1 MGLFEDFGTALPED
15 KREAFKAAIGSLDGA
30 IKIDSRETVE
40 KLAESNEHLKSFL
53 DSRISKAVSAR
64 DENFMRERFPS
75 LVEEELKKRAPKPKD
90 PELAAALERVEK
102 LEKAKAEAEREIFIA
117 NQRAKIA
124 PKLGELG
131 LDAELADMFIG
142 ADDVSTEA
150 KLGAFTKAF
159 AKARDGHVERVL
171 KERFGNM
178 PTPSGGQSNIT
189 TREAKVAQMQELAK
203 NPANYQQVLR
213 LQDEINRMKE

>member
-1 MGLFEDFGTALPED
+1 MGLFEDFGSALPED
-15 KREAFKAAIGSLDGA
+15 KREAFKAAISAFDGA
-30 IKIDSRETVE
+30 VKIDSREAIE
-40 KLAESNEHLKSFL
+40 KLADNQHVKSYV
-53 DSRISKAVSAR
+53 DSMVSKAVASR
-64 DENFMRERFPS
+64 DERFKAEKLPGI
-75 LVEEELKKRAPKPKD
+75 VEEEIKKRGPKPKD

-102 LEKAKAEAEREIFIA
+102 LEQAKAQAEREIFIA